1 MNSLLKI
8 FNVGILRLHSL
19 FLINVGIH
27 IFGKIFV
34 MSPPVGVDPGAELEQ
49 DSGHGAV
56 TRAGRLPVNK
66 PQINVE
72 QQLVSVDSHEGS
84 VPVLIV
90 VLHVGPGLQQHAHHL
105 LVAAGTRVP
114 GVQILFTVENIF
126 TSKASA

>member
-1 MNSLLKI
+1 M
-8 FNVGILRLHSL
+8 
-19 FLINVGIH
+19 
-27 IFGKIFV
+27 
-34 MSPPVGVDPGAELEQ
+34 GVDPGAELEQ

-66 PQINVE
+66 PHINIE
-72 QQLVSVDSHEGS
+72 QLVGVLRLLTVKPVDSHEGS

-114 GVQILFTVENIF
+114 GVQILFSVENIF

>member
-1 MNSLLKI
+1 MLKY
-8 FNVGILRLHSL
+8 
-19 FLINVGIH
+19 

-66 PQINVE
+66 PHINIE
-72 QQLVSVDSHEGS
+72 QHLVGVLRLLTVKPVDSHEGS

-114 GVQILFTVENIF
+114 GVQILFSVEDIF

>member
-1 MNSLLKI
+1 
-8 FNVGILRLHSL
+8 
-19 FLINVGIH
+19 
-27 IFGKIFV
+27 

-66 PQINVE
+66 PHINIE
-72 QQLVSVDSHEGS
+72 QHLVGVLRLLTVKPVDSHEGS

-114 GVQILFTVENIF
+114 GVQILFSVENIF

>member
-114 GVQILFTVENIF
+114 GVQILFSVENIF